1 MPKMD
6 QAQVVEQVMAFVT
19 QWGLKVIGA
28 IAVLVIGR
36 IIAGGVRRGV
46 RRALER
52 AGIDA
57 TLIPFLSGLAY
68 YTAVAVVLI
77 AVLNLFGVETTSLI
91 AILGAAGLAIGLA
104 LQGTLSNFASGVMLL
119 VFRPFQVGDFVEVAG
134 TAGSVVKVQV
144 FNTILKSPDNVR
156 VVIPNSQI
164 YGATIK
170 NYNGYDTRRIDLVL
184 GVSYDD
190 DLQVAAD
197 TIRSIV
203 EADDRVLKDPA
214 PVVAVHELADSSVNF
229 VVRPWC
235 QGSDYWALRWDLTRA
250 LKEGLEKAGCSIPY
264 PQQDVHH
271 RPGAGA
277 S

>member
-1 MPKMD
+1 MD
-6 QAQVVEQVMAFVT
+6 QAQVVEQATAFVT
-19 QWGLKVIGA
+19 QWGLKVVGA

-36 IIAGGVRRGV
+36 MIAGGIRSGV

-57 TLIPFLSGLAY
+57 TLIPFLSGMAY
-68 YTAVAVVLI
+68 YTALAVVLI

-119 VFRPFQVGDFVEVAG
+119 VFRPFQMGDFVEVAG

-170 NYNGYDTRRIDLVL
+170 NYNGYDTRRIDMVM
-184 GVSYDD
+184 GISYDD
-190 DLQVAAD
+190 DIGVAMQTISSILGAD
-197 TIRSIV
+197 
-203 EADDRVLKDPA
+203 ARVLEDPA
-214 PVVAVHELADSSVNF
+214 PVVAVNELADSSVNL

-235 QGSDYWALRWDLTRA
+235 RAADYWSLKWDLTRQM
-250 LKEGLEKAGCSIPY
+250 KEGLEAAGCSIPY
-264 PQQDVHH
+264 PQHDVHLNQTTT
-271 RPGAGA
+271 A